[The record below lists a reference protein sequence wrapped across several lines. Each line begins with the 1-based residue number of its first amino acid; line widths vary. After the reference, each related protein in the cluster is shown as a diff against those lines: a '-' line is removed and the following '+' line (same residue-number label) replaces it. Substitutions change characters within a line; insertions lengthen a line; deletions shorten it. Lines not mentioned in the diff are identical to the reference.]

1 MRLQIKAKGF
11 ELTPSLRQFVEEKMM
26 SLEKYVS
33 RWDENNDSIL
43 LTVEV
48 AKNTK
53 HHNKGE
59 VFYAEA
65 NLDIPKHL
73 LRVEETN
80 ADMHA
85 AIDVLRDRLKKE
97 LLKLKDKLA
106 DH

>member
-11 ELTPSLRQFVEEKMM
+11 ELTPSLKQFVEEKMT

-33 RWDENNDSIL
+33 RWDENDSVL

-73 LRVEETN
+73 IRVEETGE
-80 ADMHA
+80 DMHA
-85 AIDVLRDRLKKE
+85 AVDVLKDRLKNE

>member
-11 ELTPSLRQFVEEKMM
+11 ELTPSLQQFVEEKMGG
-26 SLEKYVS
+26 LGKYVS
-33 RWDENNDSIL
+33 RWDENDAL
-43 LTVEV
+43 LMTVEV
-48 AKNTK
+48 AKTTN

-73 LRVEETN
+73 LRVEET
-80 ADMHA
+80 AEDMHA
-85 AIDVLRDRLKKE
+85 AIDVLKDRMKNE
-97 LLKLKDKLA
+97 LLKLKDRLA

>member
-1 MRLQIKAKGF
+1 MRFQVKAKGF
-11 ELTPSLRQFVEEKMM
+11 ELTPSLQQFVEEKMM
-26 SLEKYVS
+26 GLEKYVS
-33 RWDENNDSIL
+33 RWDENNSVL

-65 NLDIPKHL
+65 NLQIPKHL
-73 LRVEETN
+73 LRVEET
-80 ADMHA
+80 AEDMHA
-85 AIDVLRDRLKKE
+85 AIDILKDRLKNE

>member
-1 MRLQIKAKGF
+1 MRFQVKAKGF
-11 ELTPSLRQFVEEKMM
+11 ELTPSLQQFVEEKMM
-26 SLEKYVS
+26 GLEKYVS
-33 RWDENNDSIL
+33 RWDENDSVL

-65 NLDIPKHL
+65 NLQIPKHL
-73 LRVEETN
+73 LRVEET
-80 ADMHA
+80 ADDMRA
-85 AIDVLRDRLKKE
+85 AVDILKDRLKNE

>member
-1 MRLQIKAKGF
+1 MRFQVKAKGF
-11 ELTPSLRQFVEEKMM
+11 ELTPSLQQFVEEKMM

-33 RWDENNDSIL
+33 RWDENNSVL

-65 NLDIPKHL
+65 NLQIPKHL
-73 LRVEETN
+73 LRVEET
-80 ADMHA
+80 AEDMHT
-85 AIDVLRDRLKKE
+85 AIDILKDRLKNE

>member
-11 ELTPSLRQFVEEKMM
+11 ELTPSLRQFVEEKMT

-33 RWDENNDSIL
+33 RWDESDSVL

-80 ADMHA
+80 EDMHA
-85 AIDVLRDRLKKE
+85 AVDVLRDRLKNE

>member
-1 MRLQIKAKGF
+1 MRLQLKAKGF
-11 ELTPSLRQFVEEKMM
+11 DLTPAIQQFVESKMM

-33 RWDENNDSIL
+33 RWDKGDSVL
-43 LTVEV
+43 LAVEV
-48 AKNTK
+48 AKSTN

-59 VFYAEA
+59 IFYAEA

-73 LRVEETN
+73 LRVEETGE
-80 ADMHA
+80 DMHA
-85 AIDVLRDRLKKE
+85 AVDMLKDRLKNE

>member
-11 ELTPSLRQFVEEKMM
+11 DLTPSLQQFIEEKM
-26 SLEKYVS
+26 SGLEKYVS
-33 RWDENNDSIL
+33 RWDENDSVL

-48 AKNTK
+48 AKTTN

-59 VFYAEA
+59 IFYAEA

-73 LRVEETN
+73 VRVEESGE
-80 ADMHA
+80 DMHSTVEMMK
-85 AIDVLRDRLKKE
+85 DKLKKE
-97 LLKLKDKLA
+97 LLKLKDKMT